1 MIKRPVLSPS
11 KKNVWFMFESIV
23 KKLKNMLK
31 EKHFGEIFKG
41 SIITFAANIV
51 VVLLGLILNLVIA
64 RYYGAKTLGIISL
77 IMSYMAIVSLF
88 STFGLNTSLLRLIP
102 EQLAKYTFKD
112 AKDIIFKST
121 QIIGILSLTVTCIL
135 LLNTKYIAVNF
146 YNEPKLE
153 KWLFFAT
160 FLIIALNIS
169 SINTTVIRALKE
181 INAFALLQIIQP
193 AINVALLVVIT
204 VFVITPDNPI
214 YTYFISIFLGLIIS
228 SWFVF
233 KSIRNKQKVYMQDF
247 NATSNQKAYT
257 HKQLIKIS
265 WPMFLTGA
273 MWVLTSQVDI
283 VMLGAFTST
292 ENVGI
297 YAVVIKLGMMIT
309 FILTSIN
316 MVLAP
321 KFAEL
326 YYSNDLESLRNVAQK
341 SSKIIFYTTIPL
353 LLILIIFGKPILSLF
368 GSEFIFGYWALVFVA
383 LGQFVNTICGS
394 TGYFM
399 NMTGNQKEFNKIM
412 MFATL
417 LNIILNY
424 ILIPI
429 FGIVGAAI
437 SSLACVIYWNL
448 GTVVFIKRKYNFYIG
463 YKY

>member
-1 MIKRPVLSPS
+1 VIKRPVLSPS

-193 AINVALLVVIT
+193 AINVALL
-204 VFVITPDNPI
+204 DNPI

>member
-1 MIKRPVLSPS
+1 
-11 KKNVWFMFESIV
+11 
-23 KKLKNMLK
+23 
-31 EKHFGEIFKG
+31 
-41 SIITFAANIV
+41 
-51 VVLLGLILNLVIA
+51 
-64 RYYGAKTLGIISL
+64 
-77 IMSYMAIVSLF
+77 
-88 STFGLNTSLLRLIP
+88 
-102 EQLAKYTFKD
+102 
-112 AKDIIFKST
+112 
-121 QIIGILSLTVTCIL
+121 
-135 LLNTKYIAVNF
+135 
-146 YNEPKLE
+146 
-153 KWLFFAT
+153 
-160 FLIIALNIS
+160 
-169 SINTTVIRALKE
+169 
-181 INAFALLQIIQP
+181 
-193 AINVALLVVIT
+193 
-204 VFVITPDNPI
+204 
-214 YTYFISIFLGLIIS
+214 
-228 SWFVF
+228 
-233 KSIRNKQKVYMQDF
+233 
-247 NATSNQKAYT
+247 
-257 HKQLIKIS
+257 
-265 WPMFLTGA
+265 

-429 FGIVGAAI
+429 FGIV
-437 SSLACVIYWNL
+437 V
-448 GTVVFIKRKYNFYIG
+448 
-463 YKY
+463 